1 VKVWYN
7 REDKKN
13 MPNYNFKK
21 DLSVA
26 KETEKEVAKLLQERY
41 GLNILSFEET
51 NRYDILTEKNE
62 KQLTF
67 EIKEDFL
74 CEKTG
79 NVGLEFECRGKPS
92 GIQTS
97 QADYHIYKLHTADCG
112 IQYVLHKT
120 SVLKDMIETH
130 MYFRIVNGGDKG
142 SNSMNYLFK
151 YNVFVST
158 GKIIFA
164 S

>member
-1 VKVWYN
+1 
-7 REDKKN
+7 

-26 KETEKEVAKLLQERY
+26 KETEKEVAKLLEERY
-41 GLNILSFEET
+41 GLNIVSFEET
-51 NRYDILTEKNE
+51 NRYDILTEKYE
-62 KQLTF
+62 KPYTF
-67 EIKEDFL
+67 EVKEDFL

-112 IQYVLHKT
+112 IQY
-120 SVLKDMIETH
+120 
-130 MYFRIVNGGDKG
+130 
-142 SNSMNYLFK
+142 
-151 YNVFVST
+151 
-158 GKIIFA
+158 
-164 S
+164 